1 MDIQFKPSLELGE
14 MGGFLDLIDSLCHD
28 IYRQSTKVER
38 LADQTI
44 KGDYMVR
51 GGLVRCACSAGD
63 NVQLTR
69 QHLRQ

>member
-1 MDIQFKPSLELGE
+1 MCWVCLGVFGVFWRQDNMDIQFKPSLELGE

-51 GGLVRCACSAGD
+51 
-63 NVQLTR
+63 
-69 QHLRQ
+69 